1 MTIETLMGSALAAL
15 ETLYAQEGVELPDRR
30 YWTIGEPAA
39 DCEQA
44 VFAVQQAFVG
54 FPGAPSEPTRCDG
67 PRGLT
72 FSLQI
77 LRCVPVAN
85 SRGNA
90 PEAAAIQEA
99 SVLPTVD
106 MELMLDLVPSL
117 DPLNMGVVS
126 FVDVI
131 GANGG
136 FHGAVATYTVQLT

>member
-1 MTIETLMGSALAAL
+1 MTIQTVMNDALTAL
-15 ETLYAQEGVELPDRR
+15 ETLYAAEGVELPDRR
-30 YWTIGEPAA
+30 YWTIGEAAA

-44 VFAVQQAFVG
+44 VFAVQQVFIG
-54 FPGAPSEPTRCDG
+54 IPGAPSEPTRCDG
-67 PRGLT
+67 PRSIT

-85 SRGNA
+85 ARGNA

-106 MELMLDLVPSL
+106 MELMLDLAPAF
-117 DPLNMGVVS
+117 DPMNLGVVV

-131 GANGG
+131 SANGG
-136 FHGAVATYTVQLT
+136 FHGAVATYTVSM